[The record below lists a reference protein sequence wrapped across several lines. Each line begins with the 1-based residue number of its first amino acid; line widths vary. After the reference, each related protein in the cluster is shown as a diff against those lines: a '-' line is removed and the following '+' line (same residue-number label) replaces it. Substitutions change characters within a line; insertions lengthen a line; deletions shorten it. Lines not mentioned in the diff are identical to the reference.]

1 MAGQRQAMKRIDAQ
15 ASTGAAVKR
24 RGILAAAASV
34 VAGIVAT
41 QAAQPVGAYT
51 GDRDGQP
58 LILGANS
65 ANGTPNSATEGTAL
79 VATVR
84 GTTRETAAALFLR
97 NDAPVGANNDVLGLA
112 VELTG
117 SGPHTGIVSRVKD
130 GTGVYGESRMPGSFQ
145 FGTGVE
151 GFSDHGIGVHGASGS
166 GAGVA
171 GETSGPPGSFGVF
184 ASGPPA
190 GGYGLFA
197 QGGGDG
203 GVGVAATGGGSAI
216 GAGGNAVR
224 GVAEVD
230 HALVGESHAAGYGSV
245 LGIATRD
252 NVFGIYGSTVDPGTG
267 LNNNNAYAGYF
278 DGNFVCVNGVK
289 SAAVPH
295 PDRTHRLVY
304 CMESPE
310 SWFEDFGT
318 GQLVNGKAEVALD
331 ADFAAIVHADTY
343 HLFLTPR
350 GDCKGLYASAQTAT
364 GFSVRELQGGTS
376 SLSFSYRVVAQRKDV
391 RAARLAKFTPAQGG
405 RQVKPLQLPKAPV
418 PTPRP
423 TTKP

>member
-1 MAGQRQAMKRIDAQ
+1 MAGQRQAVKRIDAQ
-15 ASTGAAVKR
+15 ASAGAAVKR
-24 RGILAAAASV
+24 RGILTVAASV

-51 GDRDGQP
+51 GDSDGQP
-58 LILGANS
+58 LIIGANS
-65 ANGTPNSATEGTAL
+65 ANGTPNIATEGTAL

-84 GTTRETAAALFLR
+84 GTTPETAATLFLR
-97 NDAPVGANNDVLGLA
+97 NDAPVGSNNDVLGLA

-117 SGPHTGIVSRVKD
+117 SGPHTGVVSRVKD
-130 GTGVYGESRMPGSFQ
+130 GTGVYGESRMAGSFQ
-145 FGTGVE
+145 FGSGVL
-151 GFSDHGIGVHGASGS
+151 GFCDHGPGVHGSSTSGF
-166 GAGVA
+166 GVA

-190 GGYGLFA
+190 QGGGLFA

-203 GVGVAATGGGSAI
+203 GVGVAAIGGG

-224 GVAEVD
+224 GLAEAD
-230 HALVGESHAAGYGSV
+230 HALIGESHAAGYGSV

-252 NVFGIYGSTVDPGTG
+252 NVFGIYGSTLDPLTG
-267 LNNNNAYAGYF
+267 VNNNNAYAGYF

-289 SAAVPH
+289 SAAVLH
-295 PDRTHRLVY
+295 PDHTHRLVY

-318 GQLVNGKAEVALD
+318 GQLVSGKAEVALD
-331 ADFAAIVHADTY
+331 ADFAAIVHADMY

-350 GDCKGLYASAQTAT
+350 GDCRGLYVSAQTAA

-405 RQVKPLQLPKAPV
+405 RRVKPLQLPKSPV
-418 PTPRP
+418 PAPTPA
-423 TTKP
+423 TKP